1 MNKLKRFNNP
11 NKKYVTRISIFLV
24 CLCVLI
30 LAIGF
35 SSYQTG
41 LDISE
46 VGVVVRVQK
55 DIRITNVSVAS
66 TSSQAIS
73 SFEDYNVNS
82 IHSRVD
88 LPNSDSTIT
97 FNVEVT
103 NLGNIEMG
111 LMDVLNLDSHLQYTI
126 NNYTMGSPLCDD
138 SDSTVC
144 KLGAVTTL
152 SVTVSYKD
160 GAYTSSNTEYDINMK
175 YMFYA
180 LNSVARIGNVYYDTL
195 QDAIDDVA
203 ANDTAVTIEMLN
215 NTQEA
220 LTVNNHQVIILDM
233 QGFTIS
239 NKGAAPVFE
248 NKGIITMN
256 NGNITSDT
264 SQGAVN
270 VSSSTGIFN
279 MVGGSIIATGTR
291 QAIYN
296 NGGTVNISGGALL
309 TNTSTVRAVVQNNT
323 AASKITI
330 TDATII
336 AENYYGIENK
346 GSLTIGTQGGE
357 VSTTNPM
364 IQGATYGISS
374 TQAISFYDGILKGET
389 GAINNPARITTKE
402 AGYELTNDTE
412 NIDGAV
418 YKTLFLTA
426 PIIVTFDANGGSV
439 NPNTKSV
446 AYNSELGIMPTPTRT
461 NYIFLGWY
469 TDPDD
474 GEQISGERIITSSE
488 TFYAHWIDQSQ
499 VVTAK
504 IGNTNYSTLQAAVNA
519 VPANGVE
526 TTITLMRDTIE
537 TITVAANKNIAFDLQ
552 TYSITNSANSTIFE
566 NNGTIKITNGTLN
579 SIADY
584 SAVNNNATG
593 KFIMSGGSIIA
604 TGTRQAIY
612 NNGGIVEISG
622 SAYLEGNSSGAP
634 TTSSMERGT
643 IQNLVGGR
651 VTITGGTIIAKK
663 QQAISNEGTLTI
675 GVDDNSI
682 STTSPVIRGAT
693 YGIKT
698 ADTFNYYDGKIMG
711 VTDAINGTITDQ
723 AGTIVNSTETI
734 SGKNYKTVT
743 LS

>member
-296 NGGTVNISGGALL
+296 NGG
-309 TNTSTVRAVVQNNT
+309 
-323 AASKITI
+323 
-330 TDATII
+330 
-336 AENYYGIENK
+336 
-346 GSLTIGTQGGE
+346 
-357 VSTTNPM
+357 
-364 IQGATYGISS
+364 
-374 TQAISFYDGILKGET
+374 
-389 GAINNPARITTKE
+389 
-402 AGYELTNDTE
+402 
-412 NIDGAV
+412 
-418 YKTLFLTA
+418 
-426 PIIVTFDANGGSV
+426 
-439 NPNTKSV
+439 
-446 AYNSELGIMPTPTRT
+446 
-461 NYIFLGWY
+461 
-469 TDPDD
+469 
-474 GEQISGERIITSSE
+474 
-488 TFYAHWIDQSQ
+488 
-499 VVTAK
+499 
-504 IGNTNYSTLQAAVNA
+504 
-519 VPANGVE
+519 
-526 TTITLMRDTIE
+526 
-537 TITVAANKNIAFDLQ
+537 
-552 TYSITNSANSTIFE
+552 
-566 NNGTIKITNGTLN
+566 
-579 SIADY
+579 
-584 SAVNNNATG
+584 
-593 KFIMSGGSIIA
+593 
-604 TGTRQAIY
+604 
-612 NNGGIVEISG
+612 IVEISG